1 MDKTSLALEMMAAL
15 ESKENKTKLVKVVK
29 AVKSIPMLI
38 LPLQVKK
45 APREEMV
52 MDKTSLEMMAAM
64 EGK

>member
-29 AVKSIPMLI
+29 ADKSIPMLI